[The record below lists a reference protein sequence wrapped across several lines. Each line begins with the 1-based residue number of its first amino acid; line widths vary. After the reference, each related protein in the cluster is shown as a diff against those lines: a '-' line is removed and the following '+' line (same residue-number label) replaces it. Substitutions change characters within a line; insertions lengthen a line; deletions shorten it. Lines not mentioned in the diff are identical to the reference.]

1 MRIFAVILMAFVTLL
16 LVAVAPVS
24 AADITWEGNDG
35 GSWHVGENWDRNRPP
50 QPGDRAIINNGTRCE
65 IDNTADAV
73 CETIEIDDSSTV
85 RMLSSSV
92 LTLGEDGQEHTSYI
106 EDGGKLE
113 IGYGGPATLE
123 ISGEHEIVGDVGT
136 VVLLNA
142 GSQIVEESDEDDVLT
157 IEHSCGDTMDITCS
171 LVLKGRGEIEETL
184 VNNSYVVAQ
193 TDDAHLELTTRDKS
207 GDGFWIAEN
216 NGTLY
221 VNCNITGAATW
232 MSVDKNDGGQ
242 ILISGSGCVNST
254 GDVYISGAG
263 VGLSLGAQSR
273 FCTTGNLEFKS
284 SQVGEGSTTTG
295 IDVGSSNAVAI
306 FGVSECYAGGGC

>member
-1 MRIFAVILMAFVTLL
+1 MRVLVVVTIVLTML
-16 LVAVAPVS
+16 TGVAVTPAA
-24 AADITWEGNDG
+24 AADIVWIGTDGNKLQDDTKWQG
-35 GSWHVGENWDRNRPP
+35 GVE
-50 QPGDRAIINNGTRCE
+50 PGANDRAIINNGTRCE

-73 CETIEIDDSSTV
+73 CETIEIDNSSTV

-113 IGYGGPATLE
+113 IGYGGSATLE

-171 LVLKGRGEIEETL
+171 LVLKGRGEIEVTL

-193 TDDAHLELTTRDKS
+193 TDNAHLELTTRDKS

>member
-1 MRIFAVILMAFVTLL
+1 MRVLVVVTIVLTML
-16 LVAVAPVS
+16 TGVAVTPAA
-24 AADITWEGNDG
+24 AADIVWIGTDGNKWQDDTKWQG
-35 GSWHVGENWDRNRPP
+35 GVE
-50 QPGDRAIINNGTRCE
+50 PGANDRAIINNGTRCE

-73 CETIEIDDSSTV
+73 CETIEIDNSSTV

-113 IGYGGPATLE
+113 IGYGGSATLE

-171 LVLKGRGEIEETL
+171 LVLKGRGEIEVTL

-221 VNCNITGAATW
+221 VNCDITGAATW